1 MRAEHEKTLA
11 GLVLALGVAAA
22 LYFPDLTSALAPY
35 LLHSLFFVMVF
46 SLLPFARLRMSELVR
61 PHPVVWALVVWQQFA
76 VPALVLLFGYMSNMD
91 QQWLLFLLLT
101 VTSGSLFASPTLVQ
115 VMGLEQKVAVQSVVL
130 STLAAPISIYMTFTF
145 VMGGNLNLDLGL
157 FAYRLV
163 IFLAVP
169 IFLFCIVRLLTRN
182 WSEAAKD
189 RLDGF
194 GRWGSVLA
202 LVIFCFA
209 LEDGVAQAI
218 EDDPETI
225 FEYLLLA
232 ITSVAVISLVTRL
245 VMARFGARAAMTA
258 TILTSFR
265 NVGLTFGLVGPLVG
279 PELAV
284 YVGVCQIPM
293 FFAPLLFD
301 LLIGNSSY
309 SSDDNKAIETD
320 AGPETPEFH
329 RPQAQ
334 GSGAGSA
341 GANHGYAS
349 SPVQSTQAYYQSG
362 NTLVVAERSDEQV
375 VAAKPAIAD
384 PAEVVDLHSDQEF
397 RFDLERE
404 DARALIARVERS
416 LWQASHKLRHY
427 EEAEENRHACYYV
440 ACFILVCLLGLTGV
454 WHLNKHFSP
463 MLFDDKLI
471 DRVAQAHVN
480 GQNFGVFDLNINI
493 RDLRDATIARLPE
506 VPEVVVLGASHWQE
520 AHVNLMPNRRFY
532 NSHVHRDYY
541 EDMLAVTEMWLRH
554 GKLPQEMI
562 ITIRDNLLTPV
573 GERTDF
579 LWLPGI
585 KYYRMFADRIG
596 LKAHSH
602 LETLPVNT
610 WRELLS
616 LPLLY
621 SQAERQLTALLQPHA
636 SAERNFDTLD
646 TLLPGGSILWSGEH
660 KRLFT
665 AERAR
670 AEALKFAMARR
681 DDPPKIDPQGI
692 AHLEALFEFLKEQG
706 VKVTLAHPQFNPIFW
721 DAVKD
726 SPYMDGL
733 QKIVDLTQNWS
744 RKYGFPVIGG
754 FSPESVGCSADMY
767 IDAEHGNATCLGML
781 LNQYPLK
788 DRAAS
793 SQPIQTVR

>member
-1 MRAEHEKTLA
+1 MQAEHEKTLA
-11 GLVLALGVAAA
+11 GLLLALGVAAA
-22 LYFPDLTSALAPY
+22 LYFPDLSSALAPY

-46 SLLPFARLRMSELVR
+46 SLLPFARLKTSELVR
-61 PHPVVWALVVWQQFA
+61 PHPVVWRLVLWQQFA
-76 VPALVLLFGYMSNMD
+76 VPALVLFFGHMLKLD

-130 STLAAPISIYMTFTF
+130 STLAAPISIYLTFSF
-145 VMGGNLNLDLGL
+145 VLGGNLNLDLGL
-157 FAYRLV
+157 FAWRLV

-169 IFLFCIVRLLTRN
+169 MLLFCVVRFLTN
-182 WSEAAKD
+182 KWSEEAKD
-189 RLDGF
+189 SLDGF

-202 LVIFCFA
+202 LIVFCFA

-218 EDDPETI
+218 EDDPDKI
-225 FEYLLLA
+225 LEYLTLA
-232 ITSVAVISLVTRL
+232 IVSVAVIGLVTRI
-245 VMARFGARAAMTA
+245 VMARYGARAAMTA

-279 PELAV
+279 PELV
-284 YVGVCQIPM
+284 IYVGACQIPM
-293 FFAPLLFD
+293 FFAPLVFD
-301 LLIGNSSY
+301 LLVGNSRY
-309 SSDDNKAIETD
+309 SADNENTIEPETGSE
-320 AGPETPEFH
+320 GPELEWSQPQ
-329 RPQAQ
+329 RP
-334 GSGAGSA
+334 GTVSTSA
-341 GANHGYAS
+341 NPGYAS
-349 SPVQSTQAYYQSG
+349 APVQTVPGYYQAG
-362 NTLVVAERSDEQV
+362 NTLVVEASAAEPV
-375 VAAKPAIAD
+375 VAENPALAE
-384 PAEVVDLHSDQEF
+384 PAEVVGLHQDQEI

-404 DARALIARVERS
+404 DARALITRVERT
-416 LWQASHKLRHY
+416 LWQASQNLRYY
-427 EEAEENRHACYYV
+427 EEAEENRHAGYYV
-440 ACFILVCLLGLTGV
+440 ACFVLVCVLGLTGI
-454 WHLNKHFSP
+454 WHLNKHYSP

-471 DRVAQAHVN
+471 DRVAQAHIN

-493 RDLRDATIARLPE
+493 RDLRDYTIARMPE
-506 VPEVVVLGASHWQE
+506 VPEVVVFGASHWQE
-520 AHVNLMPNRRFY
+520 AHVNLMPNRNFY

-554 GKLPQEMI
+554 GKLPKEII

-585 KYYRMFADRIG
+585 KYYRMFAERIG
-596 LKAHSH
+596 LEPHSH
-602 LETLPVNT
+602 WETLPTQT

-621 SQAERQLTALLQPHA
+621 SQAKRQILAPIQPHA
-636 SAERNFDTLD
+636 TDERHFDTLD
-646 TLLPGGSILWSGEH
+646 TLLPGGSILWSTEH
-660 KRLFT
+660 QEMFT

-670 AEALKFAMARR
+670 AEALSFANARR
-681 DDPPKIDPQGI
+681 NDPPKIDPLGI
-692 AHLEALFEFLKEQG
+692 AHMEALFEFLIEQG
-706 VKVTLAHPQFNPIFW
+706 VTVTLAHPQFNPVFW

-733 QKIVDLTQNWS
+733 QNIIDLTQHWS

-767 IDAEHGNATCLGML
+767 IDAEHGNPKCLGML

-788 DRAAS
+788 DRSAS
-793 SQPIQTVR
+793 VQPAKTTR

>member
-1 MRAEHEKTLA
+1 MQAEHEKTLA

-22 LYFPDLTSALAPY
+22 LYFPDLSSALAPY

-46 SLLPFARLRMSELVR
+46 SLLPFARLSTSELVR

-76 VPALVLLFGYMSNMD
+76 VPALVLLVGYITNMD

-130 STLAAPISIYMTFTF
+130 STLAAPISIYMTFSVVT
-145 VMGGNLNLDLGL
+145 GGALNLDLGL

-163 IFLAVP
+163 IFLALP
-169 IFLFCIVRLLTRN
+169 MLLFGLVRFFTLA
-182 WSEAAKD
+182 WSEKSKD

-202 LVIFCFA
+202 LVVFCFA
-209 LEDGVAQAI
+209 LEDGVAHAI
-218 EDDPETI
+218 ENDASKI
-225 FEYLLLA
+225 FEYLMLA
-232 ITSVAVISLVTRL
+232 IASVAAIGVVTRV

-279 PELAV
+279 SELII

-309 SSDDNKAIETD
+309 SIDEIET
-320 AGPETPEFH
+320 AETAPRSEMPENN
-329 RPQAQ
+329 RPKTQSSGG
-334 GSGAGSA
+334 GSTGTS
-341 GANHGYAS
+341 HGYSS
-349 SPVQSTQAYYQSG
+349 SPVQASPGYYQSG
-362 NTLVVAERSDEQV
+362 NTLVVAASSAEQV
-375 VAAKPAIAD
+375 VAENPAVVD
-384 PAEVVDLHSDQEF
+384 PAEVVDLHPDQVV
-397 RFDLERE
+397 RFDIERE
-404 DARALIARVERS
+404 DARALITRVERS

-427 EEAEENRHACYYV
+427 EEAEQNRHAGYYL
-440 ACFILVCLLGLTGV
+440 ACFVVVFLLGLTGV

-463 MLFDDKLI
+463 MLFDDNLI

-493 RDLRDATIARLPE
+493 RDLRNATIARLPE

-554 GKLPQEMI
+554 GKLPKEMI

-573 GERTDF
+573 EERTDF

-585 KYYRMFADRIG
+585 KYYRMFAQRIG
-596 LKAHSH
+596 LEPHSQW
-602 LETLPVNT
+602 ETMPVNT

-621 SQAERQLTALLQPHA
+621 SQAKRQLTAPLQPHA
-636 SAERNFDTLD
+636 TAERNFDSLD
-646 TLLPGGSILWSGEH
+646 TLLPGGSILWSRQH
-660 KRLFT
+660 KQLFSP
-665 AERAR
+665 ERAR
-670 AEALKFAMARR
+670 AGSAE
-681 DDPPKIDPQGI
+681 
-692 AHLEALFEFLKEQG
+692 
-706 VKVTLAHPQFNPIFW
+706 V
-721 DAVKD
+721 
-726 SPYMDGL
+726 
-733 QKIVDLTQNWS
+733 
-744 RKYGFPVIGG
+744 RKRT
-754 FSPESVGCSADMY
+754 A
-767 IDAEHGNATCLGML
+767 
-781 LNQYPLK
+781 Q
-788 DRAAS
+788 
-793 SQPIQTVR
+793 